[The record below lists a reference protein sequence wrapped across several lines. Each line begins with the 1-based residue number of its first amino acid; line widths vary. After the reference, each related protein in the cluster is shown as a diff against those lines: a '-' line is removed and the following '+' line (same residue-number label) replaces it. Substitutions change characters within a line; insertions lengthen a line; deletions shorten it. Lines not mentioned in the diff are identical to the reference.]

1 MERMLNLLLL
11 LTLLPLGAA
20 LSAITPEEIIRRMEE
35 NELHE
40 TAYAEGR
47 MITTDKYGTI
57 SRSFVSW
64 SMGEE
69 ESLIEFTSKGE
80 EGQKILRTADEIYL
94 YFPDAAEILRIQ
106 GSAMRDSVMDSDFS
120 YEDMTG
126 DRGLLNDYDATLE
139 GEERIDGNES
149 YKVRLTAKRRS
160 VPYHSQLLWI
170 DKERFVGLKAHKF
183 ASSGR
188 LLKELEVLEFEERR
202 DKIIPM
208 RMVMR
213 DTMKKNSSTEFII
226 DTLDLGISKSS
237 LAPSRPSRHCA
248 AVRKHRAV
256 YHLACFRLT
265 YLEIDLLAVGRQVS
279 FNTPTVSTLSHEW
292 VDRVNALSPFAGI
305 RWDIAIN
312 VKVLTLDHLIEIYG
326 QPAFCKIDVEG
337 YEDKVL
343 NGLSSPIQVLSFEYL
358 PVTRDIAIRCIE
370 RLASLGNYRFN
381 RTIGEDRRF
390 QLSQWISQQ
399 EMKTWLEACPPSE
412 RSGDIYAQLC

>member
-1 MERMLNLLLL
+1 MYYGIPWRGSQLAQFYSQFVGEGDICFDVGAHVGNHLRAFLKLRANVIAIEPQPNMMRFLRFRYSSFRSVNLLE
-11 LTLLPLGAA
+11 AA
-20 LSAITPEEIIRRMEE
+20 L
-35 NELHE
+35 
-40 TAYAEGR
+40 G
-47 MITTDKYGTI
+47 
-57 SRSFVSW
+57 
-64 SMGEE
+64 
-69 ESLIEFTSKGE
+69 
-80 EGQKILRTADEIYL
+80 
-94 YFPDAAEILRIQ
+94 
-106 GSAMRDSVMDSDFS
+106 DSS
-120 YEDMTG
+120 G
-126 DRGLLNDYDATLE
+126 DR
-139 GEERIDGNES
+139 S
-149 YKVRLTAKRRS
+149 
-160 VPYHSQLLWI
+160 
-170 DKERFVGLKAHKF
+170 
-183 ASSGR
+183 
-188 LLKELEVLEFEERR
+188 
-202 DKIIPM
+202 M
-208 RMVMR
+208 
-213 DTMKKNSSTEFII
+213 
-226 DTLDLGISKSS
+226 
-237 LAPSRPSRHCA
+237 
-248 AVRKHRAV
+248 
-256 YHLACFRLT
+256 
-265 YLEIDLLAVGRQVS
+265 QVS